1 MEVFLEN
8 LKQVK
13 SYEKLQD
20 FARKEILHGTPFVFS
35 GREAEY
41 YEFRKRI
48 AAHFE
53 IGFHEIFITGSGKL
67 GFSPHKRT
75 EFSFDSDI
83 DVAIVSSDLFYQMM
97 EKIRGYQMQL
107 REFRVA
113 VSKTE
118 INKYHRFLEY
128 VALGWFRPDLLPNS
142 FDISDIRESWFYFFT
157 SISDGRSEVGNY
169 KVNAGVFKSYRHL
182 EEYTFSGVE
191 SVKKSLEVEG

>member
-8 LKQVK
+8 L
-13 SYEKLQD
+13 EKADSDESLKD
-20 FARKEILHGTPFVFS
+20 FARREILHGTPFVFS
-35 GREAEY
+35 GREVEF

-48 AAHFE
+48 AVHFG

-75 EFSFDSDI
+75 VFSYDSDI

-97 EKIRGYQMQL
+97 EKIRYYQMQL
-107 REFRVA
+107 REYRVV
-113 VSKTE
+113 VSKGE

-128 VALGWFRPDLLPNS
+128 VAIGWFRPDLLPNS
-142 FDISDIRESWFYFFT
+142 FDVGDIREGWFDFFT

-182 EEYTFSGVE
+182 EEYTFSGLA
-191 SVKKSLEVEG
+191 SVKKSLKVEG

>member
-8 LKQVK
+8 LKQIENDA
-13 SYEKLQD
+13 SLQD

-35 GREAEY
+35 GREADF

-75 EFSFDSDI
+75 EFSYDSDI

-97 EKIRGYQMQL
+97 EKIRCYQMQL
-107 REFRVA
+107 RESRIA
-113 VSKTE
+113 VSKRE
-118 INKYHRFLEY
+118 ISKYHRFLEY
-128 VALGWFRPDLLPNS
+128 VAIGWFRPDLLPDS
-142 FDISDIRESWFYFFT
+142 FDIGDIRERWFDFFT

-182 EEYTFSGVE
+182 EEYTFSGLE
-191 SVKKSLEVEG
+191 SVKKSIEVED